1 VYLHAKKKIHRD
13 VKPQNIL
20 VGDAGIPKLADF
32 GIAGQLGGDRTRTD
46 TMIGTP
52 YFLAPEIIVNESGYN
67 ERVDVWATGISMIQ
81 LAEMAPPHAD
91 VNPMR
96 ALLLITTSEA
106 PTLKHP
112 ERWSLTFNDFLA
124 RTLVKEPADRPSAAD
139 ILTHPFIAD
148 NPEPNA
154 MRDYVASLAPTITR
168 MRSRDRSQSVPR
180 VAHES
185 AAVPVLPKSELA
197 RASAAASAAASSDSD
212 GDDGDDTPK
221 SGRGNGSHR
230 SNKTPRSHRDRDNK
244 KSSKSSTK
252 DKKKSKSKESSS
264 TARDADVPPPPHG
277 EPRPVQ
283 RAATDIKVAAA
294 PPGKLEHSAS
304 LPGRPAAPPAPPP
317 LSVVSGMP
325 VCVACGE
332 PIDAKH
338 MVVGESRWH
347 KEHFR
352 CSVCDELLSKD
363 GFVHKDG
370 SLFCRPHY
378 HERYSPLC
386 GGCGERITAGGYVSA
401 LGQSWH
407 PDHLVCAACK
417 QPFKSA
423 RFIAK
428 ANKPFCDK
436 DCHANY
442 LKAAASKSSASVR
455 HQRTPSGGGG
465 GSPLTRISSSCG
477 GARRAAAAA
486 TRARAAARGGVEAQ
500 QRRAGQAADVVAASA
515 SASTSATS
523 TLSEASFSEHLNRFA
538 FFKKFYLEI
547 CTEQASLPDASFVA
561 YIDSCIALRRK
572 VNVLR
577 LGDVSSQ
584 PWSAQSLLM
593 VARAI
598 VRAST
603 FTAPQ
608 NVNFTE
614 NMGISSIDL
623 SNASLGGEHVEALVT
638 LLGCSFPLRELLF
651 ANNPGL
657 GKKALVDLSEALC
670 RRKSLQR
677 VDIAGC
683 GVGDKVLQQLLG
695 DLCKLK
701 SDFQALDLS
710 NNLLTAAAGQFVG
723 DFAASNA
730 QLHELRLSGNK
741 IGDKGVVDLVK
752 RLQMPQHTSL
762 RVLTLAS
769 TGLKRGVELAQWI
782 NENAK
787 HRSSLADCLFLAELD
802 VSNNALDADF
812 AQYAGQLDRH
822 AGVPDDAQ
830 PVVEQVQRQ
839 GDQADHRR
847 PVERQ
852 ERGARPVARRL
863 RRRRRRHGGA
873 VRGAAAG
880 SRRHAAARVRLSL
893 RDCSISERR
902 LLDARQGDQERRQ
915 AGRARRRVQQ
925 DVGRRRRGAGGG
937 DRQRQRARR
946 AQRRRVPPE
955 QGGAGAVLQDGA
967 PQHVADQAA
976 PRRQRLERRGAA
988 GAGDGAR
995 VQHAARA
1002 AHAAQ
1007 HQRRREGAERFC
1019 ERALRLCHA
1028 AQAEARPERL
1038 EKAPAAF
1045 AERLTRFKFMSVQYK

>member
-1 VYLHAKKKIHRD
+1 
-13 VKPQNIL
+13 
-20 VGDAGIPKLADF
+20 
-32 GIAGQLGGDRTRTD
+32 
-46 TMIGTP
+46 MIGTP

-96 ALLLITTSEA
+96 ALLLITTSDA

-124 RTLVKEPADRPSAAD
+124 RTLIKEPADRPSAAD
-139 ILTHPFIAD
+139 MLTHPFIAD

-180 VAHES
+180 VANES
-185 AAVPVLPKSELA
+185 AVVPVLPKSELA
-197 RASAAASAAASSDSD
+197 RASATAAASDSD
-212 GDDGDDTPK
+212 GDDGDETPK
-221 SGRGNGSHR
+221 SSRSNGSHR
-230 SNKTPRSHRDRDNK
+230 NKTPRSHRDRDGK
-244 KSSKSSTK
+244 KSKSSLK
-252 DKKKSKSKESSS
+252 DKKKSKTSSS
-264 TARDADVPPPPHG
+264 ARDADADVPPPPPPQG

-283 RAATDIKVAAA
+283 RAQTDIKAAA
-294 PPGKLEHSAS
+294 TSAAAAVPGKLEHSAS

-442 LKAAASKSSASVR
+442 LKAAAAAASKPGSSSSVR
-455 HQRTPSGGGG
+455 HHQRTASGGVASG
-465 GSPLTRISSSCG
+465 GSPLTRVASS
-477 GARRAAAAA
+477 AAAL
-486 TRARAAARGGVEAQ
+486 GG
-500 QRRAGQAADVVAASA
+500 GGGNASA
-515 SASTSATS
+515 SSGSGASTKRHSGAMGKPLPSSGSSSTSATS
-523 TLSEASFSEHLNRFA
+523 TLSEAAFSEHLNRFA

-572 VNVLR
+572 VNLLR

-584 PWSAQSLLM
+584 PWTPQSLLM

-614 NMGISSIDL
+614 NMGISSIDF
-623 SNASLGGEHVEALVT
+623 SNASLGSEHVEALVT

-657 GKKALVDLSEALC
+657 GKKALGDLSEALC

-677 VDIAGC
+677 IDIAGC
-683 GVGDKVLQQLLG
+683 QVSDKVLQQLLG

-723 DFAASNA
+723 EFAASNP

-741 IGDKGVVDLVK
+741 IGDKGLVDLVK

-812 AQYAGQLDRH
+812 AQYAGQLIATPACPTTLNLSSNKFNAKATKLIVDGLSS
-822 AGVPDDAQ
+822 AK
-830 PVVEQVQRQ
+830 
-839 GDQADHRR
+839 
-847 PVERQ
+847 
-852 ERGARPVARRL
+852 
-863 RRRRRRHGGA
+863 
-873 VRGAAAG
+873 
-880 SRRHAAARVRLSL
+880 SAARDLSLGGCDVGDAAMAVLCEALRPGGGGGGPPLACISL
-893 RDCSISERR
+893 RDCSISSAGFSMLAKAIKSGGKLVE
-902 LLDARQGDQERRQ
+902 LDIAFNKLSADVAEELAAAIVNGNVLDELNVAACHLGKAALVPFCKMVRHSTSLTKLHLDGNDWSASALQEL
-915 AGRARRRVQQ
+915 ATAL
-925 DVGRRRRGAGGG
+925 
-937 DRQRQRARR
+937 
-946 AQRRRVPPE
+946 E
-955 QGGAGAVLQDGA
+955 FNT
-967 PQHVADQAA
+967 
-976 PRRQRLERRGAA
+976 RLELLTLRNINVGAKELS
-988 GAGDGAR
+988 DF
-995 VQHAARA
+995 VS
-1002 AHAAQ
+1002 
-1007 HQRRREGAERFC
+1007 
-1019 ERALRLCHA
+1019 ALSDSVTLRKLKLD
-1028 AQAEARPERL
+1028 QNGL

-1045 AERLTRFKFMSVQYK
+1045 TERLTRFKFMSVQYK